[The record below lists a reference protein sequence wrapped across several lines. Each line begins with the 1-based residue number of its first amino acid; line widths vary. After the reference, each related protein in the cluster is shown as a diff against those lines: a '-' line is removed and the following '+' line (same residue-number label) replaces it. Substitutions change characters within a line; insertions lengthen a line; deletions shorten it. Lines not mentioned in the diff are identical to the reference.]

1 MRIVKKNSSTENDP
15 NLKLA
20 ECVNCVSSKRN
31 MSHKKNSL
39 LTKAWLGAFSAYGEK
54 GDNICMHI
62 LNFGKNILALFDS
75 WQGGLI
81 VYVLKNNMLLQK
93 CSTLTNTLEVMFRL
107 T

>member
-1 MRIVKKNSSTENDP
+1 MTLTSSWQSALTVYAQRGTCHIKKFP
-15 NLKLA
+15 
-20 ECVNCVSSKRN
+20 
-31 MSHKKNSL
+31 L
-39 LTKAWLGAFSAYGEK
+39 LTNALLGAFSAYGEK